1 MPQMQ
6 LPIFSAGVTHITP
19 ELAYERRDGYVTYVN
34 GQMPI
39 FRHDEKDVP
48 TFKMITAQ
56 FCCTGSATQA
66 EIARAFGVPAIT
78 VKRSV
83 KRYREKGPAGFYEPR
98 PTRGP
103 NVLTPEV
110 LQQAQEK
117 LDAGVS
123 AAEMAKELGLKP
135 NTVQKAIRA
144 GRLHETKKKTAVPQV
159 PQQPQ
164 Q

>member
-6 LPIFSAGVTHITP
+6 LPIFPEGSTHITS
-19 ELAYERRDGYVTYVN
+19 ELAFEKRDGQVTYFN

-56 FCCTGSATQA
+56 FCCTGSATQVA
-66 EIARAFGVPAIT
+66 IARAFGVPAIN

-83 KRYREKGPAGFYEPR
+83 KTYREKGPRGFYEPR

-123 AAEMAKELGLKP
+123 AAEMATELGLKR
-135 NTVQKAIRA
+135 NTVQKAIRD
-144 GRLHETKKKTAVPQV
+144 GRLHEIKKKTPVPQV
-159 PQQPQ
+159 PQ
-164 Q
+164 